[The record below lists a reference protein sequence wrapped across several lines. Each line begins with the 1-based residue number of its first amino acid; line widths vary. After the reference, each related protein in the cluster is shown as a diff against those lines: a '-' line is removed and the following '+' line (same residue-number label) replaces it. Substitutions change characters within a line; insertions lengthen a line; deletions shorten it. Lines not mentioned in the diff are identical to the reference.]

1 MSANGIRN
9 PLASILTYIA
19 HNVGFRFH
27 SCRGR
32 KSRPKQTSWK
42 LPQKRLSLWCAR
54 LTASLKF
61 PRENSG
67 IIRPT
72 LLKSDTSILGAYADI
87 LPGRFSTAGRTR
99 TVSSS
104 RHCRTAHG
112 AGSKSYPNLW
122 IFFVKTA
129 VPTIKI
135 KPSTRCTGC
144 RLFGHLRPDL
154 QGRLLPRKLQERS
167 SETENV
173 RQPP

>member
-32 KSRPKQTSWK
+32 KSRPKQTSLK

-87 LPGRFSTAGRTR
+87 LPADFQLPVEHVQFR
-99 TVSSS
+99 
-104 RHCRTAHG
+104 RHDIAAQH
-112 AGSKSYPNLW
+112 
-122 IFFVKTA
+122 
-129 VPTIKI
+129 
-135 KPSTRCTGC
+135 
-144 RLFGHLRPDL
+144 
-154 QGRLLPRKLQERS
+154 
-167 SETENV
+167 TE
-173 RQPP
+173 PALSHTPIYGYSL